1 MIQIILTKEHL
12 QLITNLAECHV
23 RIGAWLRLYERGSIP
38 AEGTL
43 AKLKESFTQAEAVWE
58 ILRKEGL

>member
-1 MIQIILTKEHL
+1 MIQVVLTKEHL
-12 QLITNLAECHV
+12 QMITDLAECHV

-43 AKLKESFTQAEAVWE
+43 TKLKESFNQAEE
-58 ILRKEGL
+58 IWNVLRKEGL